1 MKKLIKNLTISR
13 KLELGFGTIL
23 IFQILTAAMSL
34 YGINK
39 INSQVDLYSDYT
51 LPNNTMVW
59 TMNRDLVS
67 VKLDILEAFVSENNQ
82 YVQEDLN
89 QADEDSQQVK
99 ETLDKYASNQRN
111 TDRDEEI
118 KKLYELSEQSS
129 SIRKEIGELLKST
142 SQSNKDKARTLYFNE
157 YSPIYDEEMEILTKF
172 SATAEERAV
181 QQEKEANSVSKFSLV
196 ILIACSA
203 ASIAMTVMVTIL
215 ITRSIIAPVNEIKD
229 AYSEISKGNLR
240 AEIKYQSSDELGQMV
255 KLIRSSNEM
264 QTVIINDVIEK
275 FTNIAEGD
283 LRIKIDI
290 DYPGDFATLKEVI
303 INTASSINQTMSS
316 INIAA
321 EQVNTGSEQVSAGSQ
336 ALAAGATE
344 QASSVEELSAAV
356 TVIAQQAEENSV
368 NVKEA
373 TKYVEEAG
381 TEVSAGHEH
390 MEQLTNAMAEISSSS
405 NQIAGITKTIEDIAF
420 QTNILALNAAIEAA
434 RAGSAGKGFAVVAD
448 EVRNLAAKS
457 ADASKR
463 TEELIQNSVA
473 TVAKGSEIME
483 ETAQVLK
490 NVGDNTRKVAEK
502 FINIEKASI
511 AQTDAIEQIK
521 VGIDQVSEVI
531 QTNAATA
538 EENSATSEE
547 MSAQAASLREEVGR
561 FKLNTETVVEAL

>member
-181 QQEKEANSVSKFSLV
+181 QQEKEANLVSKFSLV

-457 ADASKR
+457 ANASKR